1 MSDNEKRWGYL
12 PDDILTHIFH
22 CLPIKSIIVCT
33 SVSKTWKSL
42 IKNPTF
48 ISTHLHHSHK
58 NLLLFRLPI
67 QPFEM
72 FGTIPT
78 GDREVYTLNHD
89 DDDDDFTE
97 EQHTRLD
104 FPFHGP
110 DLESYCP
117 VFCVVGTCDG
127 LLCLS
132 DDLFTYTNIFYLWNP
147 CVRKI
152 LQLPYPNVTF
162 DTHGGFNAS
171 LGLGILAFREC

>member
-1 MSDNEKRWGYL
+1 
-12 PDDILTHIFH
+12 
-22 CLPIKSIIVCT
+22 
-33 SVSKTWKSL
+33 
-42 IKNPTF
+42 
-48 ISTHLHHSHK
+48 
-58 NLLLFRLPI
+58 
-67 QPFEM
+67 M

-78 GDREVYTLNHD
+78 GDREVHTLHD
-89 DDDDDFTE
+89 DDDFIE

-117 VFCVVGTCDG
+117 VFCVVSTCDG
-127 LLCLS
+127 MLCLS
-132 DDLFTYTNIFYLWNP
+132 DDLFTYVDIFYLWNP